1 MAKSSIADRIKNY
14 QKRAK
19 ESNSGSSNYNDD
31 ENIFFDFTE
40 GTHRIRLVGQW
51 TTVHSHWIGPSQFS
65 KISFYDES
73 SFKGDNRLKKN
84 INCSNWDPDTETPT
98 EESTCT
104 ICKLRSVA
112 NDLLYECSDLDSKQ
126 KKYLENIA
134 SEAFPNERTFF
145 LCIDRDNPEIAPG
158 KKGFKI
164 IEFPRALMKN
174 WITLVEQNADFD
186 PTSEEEGVDFIV
198 TKEKKGKKTEYN
210 INYAMKG
217 LNVCQTPLTDE
228 EKEYTKHDIK
238 KIMGKLPDQDDLF
251 DKLLP
256 EFQELIND
264 GSEGD
269 DFAEEPEEPKKPAS
283 KRPTPPVQE
292 EEPEEPALES
302 GDDDDD
308 DVPF

>member
-1 MAKSSIADRIKNY
+1 MAKTSIADRLKSY

-19 ESNSGSSNYNDD
+19 ENNSGSSSNFNDD

-51 TTVHSHWIGPSQFS
+51 TTIHSHWIGPSQFS
-65 KISFYDES
+65 KLSFYDES
-73 SFKGDNRLKKN
+73 AFKGDNRLKKN
-84 INCSNWDPDTETPT
+84 INCSDWDSDTETPT
-98 EESTCT
+98 KEKTCT

-164 IEFPRALMKN
+164 IEFPRALMKT
-174 WITLVEQNADFD
+174 WVTLVEQNADFD
-186 PTSEEEGVDFIV
+186 PTSEDEGVDFIV
-198 TKEKKGKKTEYN
+198 TKEKKGKKTEYTV
-210 INYAMKG
+210 NYAMKG

-228 EKEYTKHDIK
+228 EKEYNKHDIK

-264 GSEGD
+264 GSEGEE
-269 DFAEEPEEPKKPAS
+269 FSEEPEESKKP
-283 KRPTPPVQE
+283 TPKNPAQE
-292 EEPEEPALES
+292 DPEEPENES
-302 GDDDDD
+302 SDEDDD